1 MTISYAQLLDV
12 CPKIRAEL
20 KNLKLDKNNPKA
32 GLVHRGRIATSK
44 YKMLE
49 VPSKEYFDKLQKK
62 KKKKTGTNWY
72 YLLLYIQVLS
82 GTDSTP
88 GLIYKFPIT
97 IGSYIL
103 RTSR

>member
-1 MTISYAQLLDV
+1 LLDV

-62 KKKKTGTNWY
+62 KKKKKKKLEPIGITY
-72 YLLLYIQVLS
+72 YSIFKCSLALTPLLDSFINSPLLLVL
-82 GTDSTP
+82 T
-88 GLIYKFPIT
+88 F
-97 IGSYIL
+97 
-103 RTSR
+103 